1 MTKGSERFNGL
12 VASVQYF
19 SMNEWTF
26 HMNNVSK
33 VMVDAQTLKDSE
45 FMKLN
50 LDVDWERYITIYM
63 AGIKKFILKEKFK
76 SIDASRQ
83 RLSMYVQEYIWI
95 VEKEK

>member
-1 MTKGSERFNGL
+1 MMKGSKRFNEL
-12 VASVQYF
+12 VASAQYF
-19 SMNEWTF
+19 GMNEWKF
-26 HMNNVSK
+26 HTNNVSK
-33 VMVDAQTLKDSE
+33 MMMDAQTLKDSE
-45 FMKLN
+45 IIKIN
-50 LDVDWERYITIYM
+50 WDVDWERYITIYM